1 MYGQA
6 AAYTGEESLATNL
19 ANDAITNLAGLAGGS
34 ELKLAPRSYVAV
46 TTTGPE
52 VVFGMDGVEED
63 KSFHVIVGQW

>member
-6 AAYTGEESLATNL
+6 AGFAGEQSLAANL
-19 ANDAITNLAGLAGGS
+19 ANDAITNLAGLAGGGA
-34 ELKLAPRSYVAV
+34 LKLPPRSYVAV

-63 KSFHVIVGQW
+63 RSFHVIVGQW